1 MKKKYRRIYAL
12 SLVFVFIIVAPL
24 LILYA
29 TGFRYD
35 FNEYKV
41 IKTGVLAVDSD
52 PRNAQIEINGEA
64 TGSKTPKVIKNLF
77 PGEYSVSIEK
87 LGYFPWEKTL
97 PVFANQS
104 TTTERVGLLK
114 TDSPTLVAE
123 EKVTDL
129 IFSADNSYFAYVTNT
144 NDTNPALTVKQQNT
158 LRTVLS
164 ISKIESGQQPVFSED
179 ERFIFLQ
186 DIKTNYISRILS
198 LSGQYDI
205 LLKDITGFSISD
217 LIATGT
223 DSALYTVSENGLSR
237 LNLAE
242 NSIQLLI
249 AGQIQDAL
257 VINESVYYIQNK
269 DNYPVLYQ
277 SSAINFNSA
286 EEISTFSS
294 NDQYQLSHSAQG
306 YLTVHDQK
314 NKELSLIKIQNQFS
328 ITLDKLNPDVI
339 GFSWSPDA
347 SNLLLYNDFEIW
359 VYNPELKQQDLLIR
373 SSGKIKYAT
382 WSPDGK
388 WIIYSQE
395 GFIKAIE
402 LDGRGKRNMLNLA
415 QTDSIPF
422 GVNINTRVMFYYDSS
437 QNLFQKQ
444 LQ

>member
-64 TGSKTPKVIKNLF
+64 TGAKTPKVVKNLF
-77 PGEYSVSIEK
+77 PGEYSVLIEK
-87 LGYFPWEKTL
+87 QGYFPWEKIL
-97 PVFANQS
+97 PVFANQA
-104 TTTERVGLLK
+104 TTTERVSLLK
-114 TDSPTLVAE
+114 TDGPTLVTE

-129 IFSADNSYFAYVTNT
+129 VFSTANSYFAYITNP
-144 NDTNPALTVKQQNT
+144 DGVNPALIVKQQNT

-164 ISKIESGQQPVFSED
+164 ISTIGRDQQPVFSEG
-179 ERFIFLQ
+179 ERFIFLK
-186 DIKTNYISRILS
+186 DIKTNYITRVLS

-205 LLKDITGFSISD
+205 LLKDITDFPVLNLIESGSD
-217 LIATGT
+217 
-223 DSALYTVSENGLSR
+223 SVLYAVTENGLSQ
-237 LNLAE
+237 LNLTE

-249 AGQIQDAL
+249 AGRIQDAL
-257 VINESVYYIQNK
+257 TINESVYYIQDK
-269 DNYPVLYQ
+269 ENYPVLYK
-277 SSAINFNSA
+277 SNAVNFKSA

-294 NDQYQLSHSAQG
+294 NDQYRLSHSVQD
-306 YLTVHDQK
+306 YITVHDLI

-339 GFSWSPDA
+339 GFSWSPDIN
-347 SNLLLYNDFEIW
+347 NLLLYNDFEIW

-373 SSGKIKYAT
+373 SSGKIKYAV
-382 WSPDGK
+382 WSPDGQ

-395 GFIKAIE
+395 GYIKAVE

-415 QTDSIPF
+415 QTDSTPF
-422 GVNINTRVMFYYDSS
+422 GVNTNTRVMFYYDSS